1 MARTLISG
9 LLLLAAGAA
18 IAATSAE
25 EPGGYRTLLFLHQLL
40 FVFWLGPDIGVYMWG
55 TKAGN
60 PELSIAQRAAAARIM
75 RVIDIIPK
83 VCMSLMLTVGGIL
96 TELKGIEHPW
106 WQMAG
111 IVLLGP
117 VWLTLTLMTF
127 VRAGSEAGAKLAT
140 LDEQFRWLV
149 IVVVV
154 LSVAYSTL
162 TGRLEDFPWVN
173 AKILLFAAVVFFGI
187 MVRRRLAPFNSAI
200 DRLEGSDG
208 GDAAL
213 DGELVRGIAGS
224 RPFVIATWLALA
236 IAAGLGTFQPG
247 SPDIE
252 VAASANANA
261 VVQATTEKVTR

>member
-1 MARTLISG
+1 MSRTIVSV
-9 LLLLAAGAA
+9 LLLFAAG
-18 IAATSAE
+18 IAAAATAGE

-40 FVFWLGPDIGVYMWG
+40 FVFWLGPDIGIYMWG

-60 PELSIAQRAAAARIM
+60 PELSLAQRAAAARIM

-83 VCMSLMLTVGGIL
+83 VCMSLMLTVGGLL

-111 IVLLGP
+111 IILLGP
-117 VWLTLTLMTF
+117 VWLTLTLATY
-127 VRAGSEAGAKLAT
+127 VRAGTEAGPKIAN

-154 LSVAYSTL
+154 ISVIYSTV

-187 MVRRRLAPFNSAI
+187 MVRRRLAPFNSAVE
-200 DRLEGSDG
+200 RLTESADT
-208 GDAAL
+208 DAL
-213 DGELVRGIAGS
+213 NGELAKGISGS

-236 IAAGLGTFQPG
+236 MAAGLGTFQPG
-247 SPDIE
+247 TPESAE
-252 VAASANANA
+252 EASTA
-261 VVQATTEKVTR
+261 VSQQG